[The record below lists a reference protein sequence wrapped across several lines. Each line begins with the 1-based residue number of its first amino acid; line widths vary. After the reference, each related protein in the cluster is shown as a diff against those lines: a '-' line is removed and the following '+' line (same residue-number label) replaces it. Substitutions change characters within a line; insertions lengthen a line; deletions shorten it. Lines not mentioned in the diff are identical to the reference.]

1 MFLLCLDDWPVWV
14 MSVVSLSKDARAR
27 VLCSKV
33 CHNNGLMIQ
42 ILPVIKMYKTR
53 YRYFYSLTNLLTKR
67 KTTHPLTVY
76 SSLLIYPRGCD
87 DAPSG
92 HWTRVSAWPLPA

>member
-27 VLCSKV
+27 ALCSKV

-42 ILPVIKMYKTR
+42 ILPVIKMYQTR
-53 YRYFYSLTNLLTKR
+53 NKYFHSLSNLHIRILYK
-67 KTTHPLTVY
+67 KIFVIEMP
-76 SSLLIYPRGCD
+76 
-87 DAPSG
+87 
-92 HWTRVSAWPLPA
+92 